1 MISGTLRQN
10 LDPFEQ
16 TEDAALNDALR
27 AAGLFALQ
35 DEAGASRITLDTKIS
50 GGGSN
55 LSTGQRQILAL
66 ARAMIRESKVLI
78 LDEGAHRPHNFQN
91 LKVLTL
97 TFSYLCHR
105 YDIAGPLV
113 SDINSV
119 SLDYKTDA
127 IIQSTLRSQFDKNVS
142 VITIAHRLQTIMDAD
157 KIVCSS
163 SNPFLKQELIIFI
176 HCRWSLITVASWV
189 HFPRTTY
196 QLLIMFQVEFDKPAD
211 LLKREKSVLL
221 SMVEGSGEKE
231 TLFKFAGL

>member
-1 MISGTLRQN
+1 MLSNLISRLKSSLTLALLRCILTEGTVYYDGIPTDKINLDALRSNITIIPQTVRLILSTHPRLQIGNLQPELISGTLRQN

-66 ARAMIRESKVLI
+66 ARAMIRESKILI
-78 LDEGAHRPHNFQN
+78 LDEGTHWPYNCQN
-91 LKVLTL
+91 SKVLTL
-97 TFSYLCHR
+97 TFSYLCHW

-113 SDINSV
+113 YDINSV

-163 SNPFLKQELIIFI
+163 SNPF
-176 HCRWSLITVASWV
+176 
-189 HFPRTTY
+189 
-196 QLLIMFQVEFDKPAD
+196 
-211 LLKREKSVLL
+211 
-221 SMVEGSGEKE
+221 
-231 TLFKFAGL
+231 